1 MTEATTT
8 EATLTEAT
16 LTKATLSEVTMNEAP
31 LTEPELK
38 SFADFWP
45 HYLAEHSHANTRLLH
60 AAGTIT
66 STTLAVALVA
76 TGRWR
81 WLPAA
86 LATGYAAAWI
96 SHFFIEH
103 NRPATFKHPLWS
115 FAADYK
121 MVALMLTGKGKA
133 MMDDAE

>member
-1 MTEATTT
+1 
-8 EATLTEAT
+8 
-16 LTKATLSEVTMNEAP
+16 MNEAK
-31 LTEPELK
+31 LNEVELSEPELK

-45 HYLAEHSHANTRLLH
+45 HYLAEHSHPGTRLLH
-60 AAGTIT
+60 AAGTLV
-66 STTLAVALVA
+66 STGLAVALLA

-86 LATGYAAAWI
+86 LAAGYAAAWFG
-96 SHFFIEH
+96 HFFIEH

-121 MVALMLTGKGKA
+121 MVALMLTGKMKR
-133 MMDDAE
+133 